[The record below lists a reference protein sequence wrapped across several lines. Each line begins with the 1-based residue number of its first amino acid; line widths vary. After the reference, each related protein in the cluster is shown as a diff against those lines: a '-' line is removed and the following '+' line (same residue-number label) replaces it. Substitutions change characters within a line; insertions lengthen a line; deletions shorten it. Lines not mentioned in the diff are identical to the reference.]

1 VVACAQYAVS
11 LVVQLNGGRGGGGGG
26 GGLLQ
31 QKLLTISEV
40 CIGMET
46 TSFEIQPPDHMEKSL
61 LDEGKG

>member
-11 LVVQLNGGRGGGGGG
+11 LVVQLNGGRGGG
-26 GGLLQ
+26 LLQ

-40 CIGMET
+40 CIGMDT

>member
-1 VVACAQYAVS
+1 VACAQYAVS
-11 LVVQLNGGRGGGGGG
+11 LVVQLNGGRGGG
-26 GGLLQ
+26 LLQ

-40 CIGMET
+40 CIGMDT